1 MTPPDEHKSDGSNGK
16 LRKGDYAV
24 GKYRPPVHTRWQP
37 GQSGNPSGRPKGRLN
52 VDTEIKQFLRNK
64 KITIR
69 DGEIERKLS
78 LPAANI
84 LAHAVKGAKGDV
96 RSTALFLNYLDQK
109 GLLEE
114 EESLGFGGAILH
126 APAKKLRLSDGLFE
140 HLNLELLSRS
150 EQIELSR
157 LAEVVDSA
165 DGGMMALSA
174 VDFERVKYLVN
185 KGRGKTIVAH

>member
-1 MTPPDEHKSDGSNGK
+1 MTSQDEHKSDGTRASA
-16 LRKGDYAV
+16 YAV
-24 GKYRPPVHTRWQP
+24 GKYRPPTHTRWQP

-69 DGEIERKLS
+69 DGETERKLS

-84 LAHAVKGAKGDV
+84 LAHGIKGAKGDA
-96 RSTALFLNYLDQK
+96 RSTGLFLNYLDQK

-114 EESLGFGGAILH
+114 EDSLRVGGAILH
-126 APAKKLRLSDGLFE
+126 APAKKPPLSDGLFE
-140 HLNLELLSRS
+140 HLNLDLLSRS

-157 LAEVVDSA
+157 LADVVDNA
-165 DGGMMALSA
+165 DCGMMALTA
-174 VDFERVKYLVN
+174 VDFERIKFLAN

>member
-1 MTPPDEHKSDGSNGK
+1 MTSQDEHKSDGTRESE
-16 LRKGDYAV
+16 YAV
-24 GKYRPPVHTRWQP
+24 GKYRPPTQTRWQR

-52 VDTEIKQFLRNK
+52 LNTEIKQLLRK
-64 KITIR
+64 KVTIR
-69 DGEIERKLS
+69 DGETERKLS

-84 LAHAVKGAKGDV
+84 LAHGIKGAKGDV
-96 RSTALFLNYLDQK
+96 RSTGLFLNYLDQK

-114 EESLGFGGAILH
+114 EDSLAIGGAILH
-126 APAKKLRLSDGLFE
+126 APAKKPPLSDGLFE
-140 HLNLELLSRS
+140 HLNLDLLSRS

-165 DGGMMALSA
+165 DGGMMALTA

>member
-1 MTPPDEHKSDGSNGK
+1 MTPPDEHKSYGSNGK
-16 LRKGDYAV
+16 LREGDYAV
-24 GKYRPPVHTRWQP
+24 GKYRPPAHTQWQP

-52 VDTEIKQFLRNK
+52 LNTEIKQLLRK

-69 DGEIERKLS
+69 DGETERKLS

-126 APAKKLRLSDGLFE
+126 APAKKPRLSDGLFE
-140 HLNLELLSRS
+140 HRNLESLSRS

-157 LAEVVDSA
+157 LADVVDNA

-174 VDFERVKYLVN
+174 TDFGRVKHLVN

>member
-1 MTPPDEHKSDGSNGK
+1 MTSQDEHKSDGTND
-16 LRKGDYAV
+16 GDYAV
-24 GKYRPPVHTRWQP
+24 GKCRPPTHTRWQR

-64 KITIR
+64 KIPIR
-69 DGEIERKLS
+69 DGEKELKLS
-78 LPAANI
+78 LPAANL
-84 LAHAVKGAKGDV
+84 LAHGFKGAKGDV
-96 RSTALFLNYLDQK
+96 RSTRLFLDYLEQK

-114 EESLGFGGAILH
+114 EDSLRSAILH
-126 APAKKLRLSDGLFE
+126 APAKKPPLSDGLFE
-140 HLNLELLSRS
+140 HLNLDLLSRS

-165 DGGMMALSA
+165 DGGMVALSA

-185 KGRGKTIVAH
+185 KGRGKTIVTH

>member
-1 MTPPDEHKSDGSNGK
+1 
-16 LRKGDYAV
+16 
-24 GKYRPPVHTRWQP
+24 
-37 GQSGNPSGRPKGRLN
+37 

-69 DGEIERKLS
+69 DGETELKLS

-84 LAHAVKGAKGDV
+84 LAHGFKGAKGDA
-96 RSTALFLNYLDQK
+96 RSTGLFLNYLDQK

-114 EESLGFGGAILH
+114 EGPLGIGGAVLH
-126 APAKKLRLSDGLFE
+126 APAKEPLLSDGLFE
-140 HLNLELLSRS
+140 HLNLDLLSRS

-157 LAEVVDSA
+157 LADVVDST
-165 DGGMMALSA
+165 DGGMMVLSA

-185 KGRGKTIVAH
+185 KGCGKTIVAH

>member
-1 MTPPDEHKSDGSNGK
+1 MTSQDEHKSDGT
-16 LRKGDYAV
+16 REREYVV
-24 GKYRPPVHTRWQP
+24 GKCRPPIHTRWQP

-69 DGEIERKLS
+69 DGETELKLS

-84 LAHAVKGAKGDV
+84 LAHAIKGAKGDA
-96 RSTALFLNYLDQK
+96 RSTGLFLNYLDQK

-114 EESLGFGGAILH
+114 EDSLGTGGAILH
-126 APAKKLRLSDGLFE
+126 APAKKPGLSDALFE
-140 HLNLELLSRS
+140 HLNLDLLPRS

-165 DGGMMALSA
+165 DGGVVALSA
-174 VDFERVKYLVN
+174 VDFERVKYLVS

>member
-1 MTPPDEHKSDGSNGK
+1 MTPPHEHKSDGTND
-16 LRKGDYAV
+16 GDYAI
-24 GKYRPPVHTRWQP
+24 GKCRPPVHTRWQR

-69 DGEIERKLS
+69 DGETELKLS
-78 LPAANI
+78 LPAANL
-84 LAHAVKGAKGDV
+84 LAHGIKGAKGDV
-96 RSTALFLNYLDQK
+96 RSTGLFLNYLDQK

-114 EESLGFGGAILH
+114 EDSLGIGGAILL
-126 APAKKLRLSDGLFE
+126 APAKKPPLSDGLFE
-140 HLNLELLSRS
+140 HLNLDLLSRS

-157 LAEVVDSA
+157 LADVVDNA
-165 DGGMMALSA
+165 DGGVMALSA

-185 KGRGKTIVAH
+185 KGRSKTIVTH